1 MKKSNGRKSSEAT
14 KATKARKETPPA
26 PVVSI
31 VKPKAKAKG
40 VKFNGDW
47 RTIPSGRM
55 LLALC
60 IKSLESGEPLT
71 LPTTR
76 EEARAMMGYDSE
88 ESSDTAAA

>member
-1 MKKSNGRKSSEAT
+1 MKKQSRKSNEAT
-14 KATKARKETPPA
+14 KATKARKETPA
-26 PVVSI
+26 ATVMRL

-60 IKSLESGEPLT
+60 IKALESGDT
-71 LPTTR
+71 LKMPTTR
-76 EEARAMMGYDSE
+76 EEALAMLGHD
-88 ESSDTAAA
+88 AAETREAKAS